1 MENTQLSSLDNA
13 SKNPGRETT
22 VHAST
27 QFVKPRQTVST
38 ASVIP
43 VKLYVL
49 GLAVAWTFVIGVLL
63 WVNSSAAKDETLD
76 AVLAEA
82 RGIFN
87 GYSVYMQPAYM
98 TRDFH
103 RAGKEGNREHITS
116 LKPVDPENAPD
127 SWETASLQ
135 AFEAGT
141 NENSSIE
148 VLDGEPTLRYMAP
161 VIMQEPCLRCHEG
174 QGYKPGD
181 IGGGI
186 AVSVALRPYLAA
198 NRARLM
204 SGILGYGVL
213 WVLGLCGIGIGAR
226 NAGKRLAQ
234 DRRAEAAVR
243 ENEIKFRTLYE
254 STSDAVMLLDEK
266 GFFDCNGA
274 TLRIF
279 GCGSHEE
286 FCSKHPANLSPP
298 VQPGGTDSMVLAN
311 ERIATAMREGSC
323 RFEWMHRRVDGADF
337 PAEVLLNA
345 LEIEGRKVLQAV
357 VRDITER
364 KQVEQELREAKEA
377 AEGAAKTKAMFL
389 ANMSHEIRTPMNGVI
404 GMNGLLLDTELTAE
418 QRQYAEIVSNSAN
431 ALLAVINDI
440 LDFSKVEAGKLDLEI
455 LDFDLRTT
463 IEDMNDILAIKPQE
477 KGIEY
482 ACVIAPEVPVLL
494 QGDPGR
500 LRQVL
505 TNLIGNAVKFTSK
518 GEIIVR
524 ADLVGTVCQ
533 ATTNC
538 ENEDNA
544 TIRFAVTDTGI
555 GIPKEKVDSL
565 FEVFTQVDASVTRKY
580 GGTGL
585 GLAISRQLVTI
596 MGGEI
601 GVDSEPGKGSTF
613 WFTVKFGK
621 QPTRMSVHNTGE
633 GRQIPVEVRTSI
645 EGMRIL
651 IVDDNSTNRF
661 VLREQLRSWRCRPE
675 EACDA
680 ETAIEKLRTAARDKD
695 PFPIAI
701 LDMQMPGMD
710 GDTLGRMIRED
721 QTLRDTR
728 LVMLTS
734 VGKRGDAARLAQ
746 VGFSAYLTKP
756 VRQSRLYDCMA
767 EVAARISVH
776 DTGGGVQLAL
786 EPVHR
791 PIITKYSVLDD
802 RKQRIRILL
811 AEDNITN
818 QIVAVKSLEKLG
830 YRADAVAN
838 GAEAVKALETV
849 PYDLVF
855 MDVQMPEMDGFEA
868 TKLIRDPASAVQ
880 NHAVPIIAMTAH
892 AMKGDREECLRAGM
906 DDYVSKPVNLKE
918 FASAIQRQLARS
930 ERYTKEIVEAQRTC
944 EDGAFDK
951 EAALSR
957 VGGDETILNEILAV
971 FLEDAVHQID
981 LLRQAAANNDA
992 VAMSHQAHS
1001 LKGASGSVG
1010 AIAVQKVAFSIETAG
1025 RDGDPEQ
1032 AASLIPKLQ
1041 EEFDRF
1047 KVLLAP
1053 PVLRSDIRAPRTLR

>member
-1 MENTQLSSLDNA
+1 MSTQPSTSRNPMVLLTIALILNGVMLVWLVWVLYASQRESAAATRWSVGVEELRGAILRLDEVLTMSARMAAASGDPKWEERYLSCEPKLDAAIKEAAKLAPEASSEAGAAATDTANIRLVEMEKHAFDLVRQGRRDEAQALLSSEEYQTQ
-13 SKNPGRETT
+13 KNVYSDGMD
-22 VHAST
+22 
-27 QFVKPRQTVST
+27 QFNSGLTD
-38 ASVIP
+38 SVDART
-43 VKLYVL
+43 KL
-49 GLAVAWTFVIGVLL
+49 I
-63 WVNSSAAKDETLD
+63 
-76 AVLAEA
+76 
-82 RGIFN
+82 
-87 GYSVYMQPAYM
+87 Q
-98 TRDFH
+98 H
-103 RAGKEGNREHITS
+103 RALLNLLPFALFLPLLLIGWIVVFRAIRKWKADLVEGNRCLVE
-116 LKPVDPENAPD
+116 
-127 SWETASLQ
+127 Q
-135 AFEAGT
+135 AER
-141 NENSSIE
+141 
-148 VLDGEPTLRYMAP
+148 L
-161 VIMQEPCLRCHEG
+161 
-174 QGYKPGD
+174 
-181 IGGGI
+181 
-186 AVSVALRPYLAA
+186 
-198 NRARLM
+198 ARLTE
-204 SGILGYGVL
+204 SLDQRV
-213 WVLGLCGIGIGAR
+213 
-226 NAGKRLAQ
+226 
-234 DRRAEAAVR
+234 AERTGELR
-243 ENEIKFRTLYE
+243 ESETKFRTLYE

-266 GFFDCNGA
+266 GFFDCNNS

-279 GCGSHEE
+279 GCGNREE
-286 FCSKHPANLSPP
+286 FCSKHPADLSPP
-298 VQPGGTDSMVLAN
+298 VQPGGTDSMVLAK
-311 ERIATAMREGSC
+311 ERITTALREGSC

-345 LEIEGRKVLQAV
+345 MEIEGRKVLQAV

-364 KQVEQELREAKEA
+364 KRMEHELREAKEA

-418 QRQYAEIVSNSAN
+418 QRQYAETVSNSAN
-431 ALLAVINDI
+431 ALLVVINDI
-440 LDFSKVEAGKLDLEI
+440 LDFSKIEAGKLCLEI

-463 IEDMNDILAIKPQE
+463 TEDMNDVLAIKPQE

-482 ACVIAPEVPVLL
+482 ACIIAPEVPVLL

-524 ADLVGTVCQ
+524 ANLVS
-533 ATTNC
+533 
-538 ENEDNA
+538 ENEDNT

-565 FEVFTQVDASVTRKY
+565 FEAFTQVDASVARKY

-585 GLAISRQLVTI
+585 GLAISRQLITM

-621 QPTRMSVHNTGE
+621 QPR
-633 GRQIPVEVRTSI
+633 GRQTPVEVRTSI
-645 EGMRIL
+645 EGMRVL
-651 IVDDNSTNRF
+651 IVDDNSTYRF

-701 LDMQMPGMD
+701 LDMQMPDMD
-710 GDTLGRMIRED
+710 GETLGRIIRED
-721 QTLRDTR
+721 ETLRDTR

-756 VRQSRLYDCMA
+756 VRQSRLYDCMVG
-767 EVAARISVH
+767 VAARISVH
-776 DTGGGVQLAL
+776 NTGGDAQLAHDPAVSIL
-786 EPVHR
+786 IPPVR
-791 PIITKYSVLDD
+791 KPIITQYSVLDD

-818 QIVAVKSLEKLG
+818 QIVALKSLEKLG

-855 MDVQMPEMDGFEA
+855 MDVQLPEMDGLEA
-868 TKLIRDPASAVQ
+868 TKQIRDPASAVQ

-906 DDYVSKPVNLKE
+906 DDYISKPVNPKE

-930 ERYTKEIVEAQRTC
+930 ERHTKETVEAQRTY
-944 EDGAFDK
+944 EDGVFDK

-957 VGGDETILNEILAV
+957 VGGDETILNEILGV
-971 FLEDAVHQID
+971 FLEDAVQQIY
-981 LLRQAAANNDA
+981 LLSQAAANKDT
-992 VAMSHQAHS
+992 VAMSRQAHS
-1001 LKGASGSVG
+1001 LKSASGSVG
-1010 AIAVQKVAFSIETAG
+1010 AIAVQKVAFSIETVG
-1025 RDGDPEQ
+1025 RNGDPEQ

-1041 EEFDRF
+1041 EEFERF

-1053 PVLRSDIRAPRTLR
+1053 PRT